1 MGCLE
6 DKPFHLGCQDMMTNM
21 SKSTCVDEW
30 RFRKKWF
37 SDSGFAA
44 VSDAR
49 RCSGFARTAIAG
61 SGIAARSAV
70 RTRGVNNA
78 ALPIAATNAVPKAGW
93 TIGTGNGRTA
103 NVTRPLA

>member
-1 MGCLE
+1 MI
-6 DKPFHLGCQDMMTNM
+6 TNM
-21 SKSTCVDEW
+21 SKSTCVDGW

-49 RCSGFARTAIAG
+49 RCSGFVRTAIAG
-61 SGIAARSAV
+61 SGIAARFAG
-70 RTRGVNNA
+70 RTPGVNNA
-78 ALPIAATNAVPKAGW
+78 ALPTAATNAVRKVGW